1 MKINKFNVPPINP
14 YKANQL
20 KVDKTET
27 KVQKQTDKLEISNEA
42 KQLSGIPS
50 YSVERN
56 ERVQEIKAEVEAG
69 TYKVDP
75 ETIAKNLISYYKR

>member
-1 MKINKFNVPPINP
+1 MKINNFNMPPVNP
-14 YKANQL
+14 YKANQQ
-20 KVDKTET
+20 KVEKTET

-50 YSVERN
+50 FSVERN
-56 ERVQEIKAEVEAG
+56 ERVQEIKAQVDAG

-75 ETIAKNLISYYKR
+75 ETIAKNLMNYYKN

>member
-1 MKINKFNVPPINP
+1 MKINKFNIPPINP

-20 KVDKTET
+20 KVDKAET

-56 ERVQEIKAEVEAG
+56 ERVQEIKAQIDAG

-75 ETIAKNLISYYKR
+75 EIIAKNLISYYRK